1 MKDLVNDDR
10 LSFAAKVRAARAVL
24 GWSQAE
30 LAERAHL
37 TQRSIHR
44 LEQAASDIRRSTS
57 LAIESEF
64 NRAGI
69 AFENDPSGGFRL
81 NVPRAAL
88 SPQPKK

>member
-1 MKDLVNDDR
+1 MQGLVSEDR

-44 LEQAASDIRRSTS
+44 LEQATSDIRRSTS
-57 LAIESEF
+57 IAIESEF
-64 NRAGI
+64 SRAGI
-69 AFENDPSGGFRL
+69 VFESAPGGGFKL

-88 SPQPKK
+88 THQKK